1 MALQASGA
9 IKYSEIEAEFGR
21 SYANQEESYDVL
33 WVKWNPQAAW
43 VLSRLGGGNAST
55 PNWSQF
61 LVDYG
66 VYPTNTDPLV
76 GTHTGVWRIFFPAG
90 SYTIEVQAD
99 NSATLRLDGTTLGS
113 TVVTDPQLNSAFYS
127 FTVTEDQHYI
137 EADVTNVDNGQPWNN
152 NPAGVAWVITKNID
166 GSEFAN
172 STQGF
177 NYSVASTG
185 WGSLLN
191 TYGVYPSATDPLLD
205 TVHTT
210 TYLLEPTSS
219 GDLTFEISADHE
231 GSIKLDG
238 TPVISQVGDSS
249 GSTTTTTYVEEGRHT
264 LEVSV
269 ENTTS
274 TTLPSNTWFH
284 NPGAVAFT
292 VKNTS
297 GTIIKSSLD
306 VGVQGSFT
314 PGSGAY
320 GLGKYRINETYGG
333 ISFPLDTNAGSSS
346 NTDIPQSGPIK
357 FSDFYNGRLNM
368 IVNYFNVDENRPEKG
383 SVRYSDPTTA
393 VVGGFKEKPNSTTG
407 KKVHMVV
414 NKTIGSVTGNVTNC
428 ALRTGSW
435 DSDTKLTVNV
445 GPSGKVFGAGGDG
458 GLGKRGEDDGLPGK
472 SGTSAIG
479 IEYEG
484 TGNTEVDIK
493 SGGVVAGGF
502 GGGGGG
508 GGGRGTEDRM
518 MPWMSDRVDKVS
530 GGGGGGGQGVPA
542 GLGGGSMDPTRA
554 GDPGTA
560 TSGGEGA
567 AGQTGLYGA
576 QGGAGGDGG
585 ETTVAAQA
593 GGNGATSTAGTGGDA
608 GAAGAAIRKSGGIT
622 LTITNNGAVYGST
635 SASGVT

>member
-1 MALQASGA
+1 MTLQASGT

-21 SYANQEESYDVL
+21 SYANQQETYTVP
-33 WVKWNPQAAW
+33 WVKWTPQAAW

-66 VYPTNTDPLV
+66 VYPSNTDPLV

-99 NSATLRLDGTTLGS
+99 NTAVLKLDGSTLGS
-113 TVVTDPQLNSAFYS
+113 TVVTNPQLNSAFFS
-127 FTVTEDQHYI
+127 FTVTADQHYI
-137 EADVTNVDNGQPWNN
+137 EADVTNVDNGQPWAN
-152 NPAGVAWVITKNID
+152 NPAGVAWKITKDID

-205 TVHTT
+205 TAHTT
-210 TYLLEPTSS
+210 TYVIEPTSS
-219 GDLTFEISADHE
+219 GNLTFEISADHE

-238 TPVISQVGDSS
+238 TLVISQTGDSN
-249 GSTTTTTYVEEGRHT
+249 GSTTTTTYVEAGRHT
-264 LEVSV
+264 LEVTV
-269 ENTTS
+269 TNITS

-292 VKNTS
+292 VKDTS
-297 GTIIKSSLD
+297 GSIIKSSLD
-306 VGVQGSFT
+306 VGLQGSFT
-314 PGSGAY
+314 EGSGAY
-320 GLGKYRINETYGG
+320 SLGNYRVNASYGG
-333 ISFPLDTNAGSSS
+333 ISFPLDTNAGADSD
-346 NTDIPQSGPIK
+346 TDIPQSGPIK

-383 SVRYSDPTTA
+383 SVRYNDPTTV

-414 NKTIGSVTGNVTNC
+414 NKTIGSVTGDVTNC

-554 GDPGTA
+554 GDTGTA

-593 GGNGATSTAGTGGDA
+593 GGNGADSGAGTGGDA

>member
-1 MALQASGA
+1 MALQATGP

-21 SYANQEESYDVL
+21 SYANQEETYDVL

-43 VLSRLGGGNAST
+43 VLSRDGGGNAST

-61 LVDYG
+61 MVDYA
-66 VYPTNTDPLV
+66 VYPSNTDPLV

-90 SYTIEVQAD
+90 SYTIEVMAD

-113 TVVTDPQLNSAFYS
+113 TVAVQPEKNSASYS

-185 WGSLLN
+185 WGSFLN

-205 TVHTT
+205 TPHTT
-210 TYLLEPTSS
+210 TYVIEPTSS
-219 GDLTFEISADHE
+219 GNLTFEISADHE

-238 TPVISQVGDSS
+238 TPVISQTGDSN
-249 GSTTTTTYVEEGRHT
+249 GSTTTTTYVEAGRHT
-264 LEVSV
+264 LEVTV
-269 ENTTS
+269 TNITS

-292 VKNTS
+292 VKDTS
-297 GTIIKSSLD
+297 GSIIKSSLD

-314 PGSGAY
+314 PGSGDY
-320 GLGKYRINETYGG
+320 GLGNYRINETYGG
-333 ISFPLDTNAGSSS
+333 ISFPLDTNAGADSD
-346 NTDIPQSGPIK
+346 TDIPQSGPIK

-383 SVRYSDPTTA
+383 SVRYNDPTTV

-414 NKTIGSVTGNVTNC
+414 NKTIGSVKGDVTNC

-458 GLGKRGEDDGLPGK
+458 GLGKRGENDGLPGK

-593 GGNGATSTAGTGGDA
+593 GGNGADSGAGTGGDA